1 MHNQAFGPKE
11 AEAHNDVERAI
22 RASSR
27 FYRPQTTGGPS
38 HALVGRLAMEASS
51 LVVLQ
56 WKNESCMVRRP
67 IEVDCAMSLA
77 EFKRLCAEALGVE
90 EMRQRF

>member
-1 MHNQAFGPKE
+1 M
-11 AEAHNDVERAI
+11 
-22 RASSR
+22 
-27 FYRPQTTGGPS
+27 
-38 HALVGRLAMEASS
+38 
-51 LVVLQ
+51 VLQ

-90 EMRQRF
+90 ETRQRF